1 MKLVE
6 DNKSLEDQVLA
17 LTIEAKGL
25 ETRAANAEA
34 LVKSRE
40 GEVAKLRFSLAVVE
54 KERQETTTEKEK
66 IQQKSFDDVYN
77 AHEVGFN
84 HFLWQVFH
92 LCVVSDTGV
101 FDINKDVYDGK
112 LVLID
117 DISKDAVS
125 TLERLMTLAEDFH
138 AKDVDAEDED
148 HTRPRE

>member
-40 GEVAKLRFSLAVVE
+40 
-54 KERQETTTEKEK
+54 
-66 IQQKSFDDVYN
+66 
-77 AHEVGFN
+77 
-84 HFLWQVFH
+84 
-92 LCVVSDTGV
+92 DTGV

-117 DISKDAVS
+117 DISKDAAS

-138 AKDVDAEDED
+138 AKDADAEDED

>member
-1 MKLVE
+1 M
-6 DNKSLEDQVLA
+6 
-17 LTIEAKGL
+17 
-25 ETRAANAEA
+25 
-34 LVKSRE
+34 
-40 GEVAKLRFSLAVVE
+40 
-54 KERQETTTEKEK
+54 
-66 IQQKSFDDVYN
+66 
-77 AHEVGFN
+77 
-84 HFLWQVFH
+84 FH

-117 DISKDAVS
+117 DISKDAAS